1 MNRPLKHFSLCIGR
15 ELGSGGKDVAATLA
29 KRLDASFYDRELIY
43 HASKESGI
51 APELFEKADEKT
63 KIKIAGGFFGLGFSI
78 HGGMFPQGG
87 FLCNEEL
94 FSIQSEVIR
103 NLASLHSSVFVGRC
117 ADYILRDQ
125 KNVFTVFIAAN
136 MEDKIARISKVHNLT
151 EREAEAYIQQ
161 SEKRRSE
168 YYNYYTY
175 KNWGAASSYDM
186 CLNTSV
192 LGVEKTI
199 DIIEDVVRGLYSVD
213 E

>member
-15 ELGSGGKDVAATLA
+15 ELGSGGKEVAATLA

-78 HGGMFPQGG
+78 HGAAFPQGG

-94 FSIQSEVIR
+94 FSIQSQVIR
-103 NLASLHSSVFVGRC
+103 DLSRIHSSVFVGRC

-125 KNVFTVFIAAN
+125 ENVFSVFIAAN
-136 MEDKIARISKVHNLT
+136 IEDRIARISKIHNLS
-151 EREAEAYIQQ
+151 EKDAAAFIAAN
-161 SEKRRSE
+161 EKRRSE

-175 KNWGAASSYDM
+175 KKWGAASSYNM

-199 DIIEDVVRGLYSVD
+199 DIIEDVVRNLYS

>member
-117 ADYILRDQ
+117 ADYILRDRPNCV
-125 KNVFTVFIAAN
+125 NVFVHADLEYRIERAIRLYNLPEAKGEAIVRKT
-136 MEDKIARISKVHNLT
+136 DKTRA
-151 EREAEAYIQQ
+151 
-161 SEKRRSE
+161 
-168 YYNYYTY
+168 NYYHFY
-175 KNWGAASSYDM
+175 NENKWGLADNYH
-186 CLNTSV
+186 LSV
-192 LGVEKTI
+192 NSAKLSKDKVV
-199 DIIEDVVRGLYSVD
+199 DIITNYVKVFQS
-213 E
+213 

>member
-1 MNRPLKHFSLCIGR
+1 MKKPLKHFSLCIGR
-15 ELGSGGKDVAATLA
+15 ELGSGGKEVAATLA

-94 FSIQSEVIR
+94 FTIQSEVIR
-103 NLASLHSSVFVGRC
+103 SLASLHSSVFVGRC

-125 KNVFTVFIAAN
+125 ENVFTVFIAAN
-136 MEDKIARISKVHNLT
+136 MEDKIDRISKVHNLT
-151 EREAEAYIQQ
+151 PKEAEAYIQQ

-175 KNWGAASSYDM
+175 KQWGAASSYDM

-192 LGVEKTI
+192 LGVERTI
-199 DIIEDVVRGLYSVD
+199 DIIEEVVRDLYSCD

>member
-1 MNRPLKHFSLCIGR
+1 
-15 ELGSGGKDVAATLA
+15 
-29 KRLDASFYDRELIY
+29 
-43 HASKESGI
+43 
-51 APELFEKADEKT
+51 
-63 KIKIAGGFFGLGFSI
+63 
-78 HGGMFPQGG
+78 
-87 FLCNEEL
+87 
-94 FSIQSEVIR
+94 
-103 NLASLHSSVFVGRC
+103 
-117 ADYILRDQ
+117 
-125 KNVFTVFIAAN
+125 
-136 MEDKIARISKVHNLT
+136 EDKIARISKVHNLT

-175 KNWGAASSYDM
+175 KHWGAASSYDM

>member
-1 MNRPLKHFSLCIGR
+1 MEKRPLKHFSLCIGR
-15 ELGSGGKDVAATLA
+15 ELGSGGKEVASLLA

-63 KIKIAGGFFGLGFSI
+63 RIKIAGGFFGLGYSI
-78 HGGMFPQGG
+78 HGAALPQGG

-94 FSIQSEVIR
+94 FSIQSQVIR
-103 NLASLHSSVFVGRC
+103 QLASLHSSVFVGRC

-125 KNVFTVFIAAN
+125 PNVFSVFIAAD
-136 MEDKIARISKVHNLT
+136 MKDRIARVAEKCNMSEK
-151 EREAEAYIQQ
+151 EAESFILQN
-161 SEKRRSE
+161 EKRRSE

-175 KNWGAASSYDM
+175 KKWGAASSYNM

-192 LGVEKTI
+192 VGIEKTV
-199 DIIEDVVRGLYSVD
+199 DIIEDVIRNLM
-213 E
+213 EIE

>member
-15 ELGSGGKDVAATLA
+15 ELGSGGKEVAATLA

-78 HGGMFPQGG
+78 HSGMFPQGG

-125 KNVFTVFIAAN
+125 ENVFTVFIAAN
-136 MEDKIARISKVHNLT
+136 MEDKIARISKVHNLS
-151 EREAEAYIQQ
+151 ESEAEAYIQQ

-175 KNWGAASSYDM
+175 KKWGAASSYDM

-192 LGVEKTI
+192 LGVEKTV
-199 DIIEDVVRGLYSVD
+199 DIIEEVVRDLYSVD

>member
-1 MNRPLKHFSLCIGR
+1 MKKPLKHFSLCIGR
-15 ELGSGGKDVAATLA
+15 ELGSGGKEVAATLA

-63 KIKIAGGFFGLGFSI
+63 RIKIAGGFFGLGVSI
-78 HGGMFPQGG
+78 HGAAFPQGG

-103 NLASLHSSVFVGRC
+103 QLSKLHSSVFVGRC
-117 ADYILRDQ
+117 ADYILREEE
-125 KNVFTVFIAAN
+125 NVFSVFIAAN
-136 MEDKIARISKVHNLT
+136 MDDRIARIAQIHNLT
-151 EREAEAYIQQ
+151 EKEAEEYITQN
-161 SEKRRSE
+161 EKRRSE

-175 KNWGAASSYDM
+175 KKWGAAASYNM

-192 LGVEKTI
+192 LGVDRTV
-199 DIIEDVVRGLYSVD
+199 DIIEGVLRGLYSA